1 MTKQCCNHGAGDKP
15 SSTVVGLLER
25 PLYAPGLILE
35 DSDLTAG
42 VDYTRSLSRL
52 LFRSLFGCGVI
63 CGLTVRVE
71 EECGLQVTV
80 APGLALDGCGD
91 PIQLPRPE
99 TLKLDKRY
107 GVIGKPEQQEP
118 PRVRDF
124 WVVLCAG
131 EKRCAPRAVVCDA
144 DEMEGASQHTR
155 ARALAELSI
164 AFERPKCICEC
175 EAADGTPTAQE
186 YDARAG
192 RLLPYNPHQNTAPPA
207 GQRADCQRKHNE
219 AVDCAPDCGCDTGC
233 GCDCCVLLAWV
244 HWYQEEQAWG
254 VLHGGVRRLIR
265 PELRV
270 DPIQDERP
278 ARRVPEPI
286 APAPAPTRTAPAAAP
301 AAAGAPAAAI
311 T

>member
-42 VDYTRSLSRL
+42 VDYTRDLSRL
-52 LFRSLFGCGVI
+52 LFRSLFGCGVV
-63 CGLTVRVE
+63 CGLTVKVE

-91 PIQLPRPE
+91 PVQVPRPA
-99 TLKLDKRY
+99 TLKLDKRHD
-107 GVIGKPEQQEP
+107 VIAKPAANGQPGEP
-118 PRVRDF
+118 MKQDF

-131 EKRCAPRAVVCDA
+131 EKRCAPRTLVCDA
-144 DEMEGASQHTR
+144 DEMEGAAQHTR

-175 EAADGTPTAQE
+175 EAADGQPNYAQMA
-186 YDARAG
+186 DRF
-192 RLLPYNPHQNTAPPA
+192 LPPRVHANTDPPA
-207 GQRADCQRKHNE
+207 GEWPDCQRRHKE
-219 AVDCAPDCGCDTGC
+219 AVECAPDCGCDGQC

-244 HWYQEEQAWG
+244 HWYPQEKAWG
-254 VLHGGVRRLIR
+254 VLHKGVRRLIR
-265 PELRV
+265 PELGV
-270 DPIQDERP
+270 DPIEDKRP
-278 ARRVPEPI
+278 KGGWVSGDDG
-286 APAPAPTRTAPAAAP
+286 PA
-301 AAAGAPAAAI
+301 GD
-311 T
+311 